1 MKKKSGRGRK
11 PKNDD
16 ARVNTIKANGGLPE
30 SRTILPEVVTIGEA
44 MRRAVEALGDVT
56 IDDSLAP
63 QQLRELGES
72 YEEVVRMQAAYDAKA
87 DAAKIAKKALES
99 TEALL
104 REKVRAFTHPAPLP
118 LFDAGFVDAVD
129 AMLAGGGE
137 VVEDAELAE
146 ATL

>member
-1 MKKKSGRGRK
+1 MKTKSKRGRK
-11 PKNDD
+11 PKDD
-16 ARVNTIKANGGLPE
+16 GARVNTIKPNGGLPE
-30 SRTILPEVVTIGEA
+30 SKLAGPIEVVTIGEA

-56 IDDSLAP
+56 IDDGLAP

-118 LFDAGFVDAVD
+118 LFDHVQAEADVD
-129 AMLAGGGE
+129 AMVNEGGPVG
-137 VVEDAELAE
+137 ELAE